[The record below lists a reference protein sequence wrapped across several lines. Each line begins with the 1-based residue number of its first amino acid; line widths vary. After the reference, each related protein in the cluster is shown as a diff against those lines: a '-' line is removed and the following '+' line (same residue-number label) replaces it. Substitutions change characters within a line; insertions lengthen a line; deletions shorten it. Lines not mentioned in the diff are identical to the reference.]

1 MLSCWCSRNL
11 VRTTHSNLACS
22 LAQNSRHFLM
32 THSDLDCYLAIARL
46 SLHVRTHSDLACSIA
61 RHFGHLGMTQQ
72 IKLVLS
78 SCSSYNLMFQLI
90 QIWLL
95 LLLGILV
102 SGMAPDWTCT
112 PVVHYSPHVLTQHSD
127 LGCSL
132 ARHSLPLH
140 RNHEIHNWC
149 EILILLDSNSKSW
162 PQPDIVF
169 PHYSLTQSII
179 TK

>member
-1 MLSCWCSRNL
+1 MLSCSHSRNL

-32 THSDLDCYLAIARL
+32 THSDLD
-46 SLHVRTHSDLACSIA
+46 LHVRTHSDLACSIA
-61 RHFGHLGMTQQ
+61 LHFGHLGMTQQ

-102 SGMAPDWTCT
+102 TGMAPDWTCT

-127 LGCSL
+127 LGCFL

-140 RNHEIHNWC
+140 RNHEIHNLC
-149 EILILLDSNSKSW
+149 EILILLDSNSTSW